1 MSVNRCRR
9 CRPTDVDDVGK
20 EATTASHL
28 PVLQRSLHFY
38 MCGGKTIKS
47 TRHPLLSVWRINF
60 LACGV
65 STAWSVA
72 YQLQFESLSYKTQSC
87 SFTTQTLV
95 FTTQTLKIMWMRLS
109 R

>member
-47 TRHPLLSVWRINF
+47 TRHPLLSEWRINF

-65 STAWSVA
+65 STLICKLELQNSK
-72 YQLQFESLSYKTQSC
+72 LQFYNSNFGFYNSNFKNYVDA
-87 SFTTQTLV
+87 LV
-95 FTTQTLKIMWMRLS
+95 ALK
-109 R
+109 